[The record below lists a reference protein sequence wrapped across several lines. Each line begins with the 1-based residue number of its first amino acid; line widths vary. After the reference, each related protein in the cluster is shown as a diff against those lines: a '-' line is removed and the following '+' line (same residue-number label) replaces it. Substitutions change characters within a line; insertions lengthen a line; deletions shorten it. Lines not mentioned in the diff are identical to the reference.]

1 MLINRVLRDIGVE
14 ERMPSASYR
23 MPGPFHK
30 VGRAANP
37 SYIIPMVAEESEN
50 TERESRRAF

>member
-1 MLINRVLRDIGVE
+1 MLINRVLWDIGAE
-14 ERMPSASYR
+14 ARMQSAYYR
-23 MPGPFHK
+23 IPCPFHK

-50 TERESRRAF
+50 PEMASRRAF